1 MLTINRTLSIPD
13 NEIEFLPIRS
23 PGPGGQ
29 NVNKVSSAVHLRFDA
44 HRSSLPDDC
53 IHRLL
58 ALRDRRISKDGVVVI
73 KAARFRS
80 QEKNREDALERL
92 RALVQ
97 QAAAVP
103 RKRKP
108 TRPTKAARNRRMDEK
123 TRRGKIKAIRRRLDD

>member
-1 MLTINRTLSIPD
+1 MLVIDHTLAIPD

-29 NVNKVSSAVHLRFDA
+29 NVNKVSTAVHLRFDA
-44 HRSSLPDDC
+44 HRSSLPEDC
-53 IHRLL
+53 VQRLL

-80 QEKNREDALERL
+80 REKNREDALARL
-92 RALVQ
+92 KALVQ
-97 QAAAVP
+97 RAATVQ

-108 TRPTKAARNRRMDEK
+108 TRPTRAARNRRLDEK
-123 TRRGKIKAIRRRLDD
+123 SRRGKIKAMRRKLDD